1 MTVINRILWIVDIR
15 KVDIVKKCCY
25 NYGMDITRFHNLIK
39 ERSEKFCQFA
49 ELLKEHNKMYNL
61 TSICDDE
68 GIYFKHFLDSIVG
81 EEYFKRN
88 ASVAEIGSGGGF
100 PSVPLKLIREDL
112 KFTLVES
119 TGKKCNYLNNVVD
132 KLGLK
137 GVKVV
142 NMRAE
147 DGARDKIYRE
157 KFDVCCARAVARLNT
172 LSEYCLPYVKVG
184 GRFIAYKGDC
194 EEELAEA
201 ANAIK
206 VLGGEIEQV
215 VRYELENCGKR
226 TIVIVKKVCATPSKY
241 PRGQGKERKQPL

>member
-1 MTVINRILWIVDIR
+1 MNID
-15 KVDIVKKCCY
+15 
-25 NYGMDITRFHNLIK
+25 RFHALIK
-39 ERSEKFCQFA
+39 ERSDRFSAFA

-81 EEYFKRN
+81 EEYFIVGV
-88 ASVAEIGSGGGF
+88 SVAEIGSGGGF
-100 PSVPLKLIREDL
+100 PSIPLKLIRDDL

-119 TGKKCNYLNNVVD
+119 TGKKCNYLNTVVD

-147 DGARDKIYRE
+147 DGAHDKTYRE
-157 KFDVCCARAVARLNT
+157 KFDICCARAVARLNT
-172 LSEYCLPYVKVG
+172 LAEYCLPYVKVG
-184 GRFIAYKGDC
+184 GKFIAYKGDC

-201 ANAIK
+201 TNAIK
-206 VLGGEIEQV
+206 VLGGEIEQI

-226 TIVIVKKVCATPSKY
+226 TIVIVKKVSATPLKY
-241 PRGQGKERKQPL
+241 PRGNGKERKQPL